1 MREFLSYGGFSGFQL
16 CMFDKTGLGV
26 FVFFLLLS
34 PSLGGGLN
42 STPDSE
48 DWGRGLGLAGGPQD
62 VRSGVL
68 V

>member
-1 MREFLSYGGFSGFQL
+1 M
-16 CMFDKTGLGV
+16 GV
-26 FVFFLLLS
+26 FLDFSYVCSTRLDWEFFFFFFLLLS
-34 PSLGGGLN
+34 PSLWGGLN

>member
-1 MREFLSYGGFSGFQL
+1 MYVRQ
-16 CMFDKTGLGV
+16 DWTGS
-26 FVFFLLLS
+26 FFFFFLLLS
-34 PSLGGGLN
+34 PSLWGGLN

-48 DWGRGLGLAGGPQD
+48 DWGRGLGLARGPQD